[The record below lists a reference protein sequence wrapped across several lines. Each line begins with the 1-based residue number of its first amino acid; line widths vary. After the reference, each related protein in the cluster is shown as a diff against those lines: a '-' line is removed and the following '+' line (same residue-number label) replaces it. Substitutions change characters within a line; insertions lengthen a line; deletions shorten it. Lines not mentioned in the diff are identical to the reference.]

1 MINLSYCAVMNAH
14 ENMRYYAVI
23 GIVESFLKLTV
34 AFVCVYTSGDKQI
47 VYGMLM
53 AAILLIMLI
62 IMKLYFATQE
72 ERLLDINII
81 HKIKSY
87 VR

>member
-1 MINLSYCAVMNAH
+1 MINLSYYAVMNAR

-23 GIVESFLKLTV
+23 GIVESFLKVTV
-34 AFVCVYTSGDKQI
+34 EFVCVYTSGFKLI

-53 AAILLIMLI
+53 AAIPLIMLT

-72 ERLLDINII
+72 ERLLD
-81 HKIKSY
+81 KYKT
-87 VR
+87 